1 MLRQRRSSRRS
12 LLGACAVGMALVLG
26 FTGSSAA
33 VAKERGPDR
42 IVGGTTTTI
51 GEWPWQVAIAADPE
65 FFGGNGFQRQFCGG
79 TLVAPNVVLSAGHC
93 FHDVFDD
100 NGDFDNPDLVSVI
113 TGRTTLSSNVGQ
125 EIEVSNLFVP
135 VNDGGTPIYEA
146 AGDPTPSGADLFDP
160 STLEWDAVF
169 VTLASNSTS
178 QPIKIAGPD
187 EGALWEAGRNAVGNR
202 VGDHLVGRLEVGH
215 AA

>member
-100 NGDFDNPDLVSVI
+100 NGDFDNPDLS
-113 TGRTTLSSNVGQ
+113 R
-125 EIEVSNLFVP
+125 
-135 VNDGGTPIYEA
+135 
-146 AGDPTPSGADLFDP
+146 
-160 STLEWDAVF
+160 
-169 VTLASNSTS
+169 
-178 QPIKIAGPD
+178 
-187 EGALWEAGRNAVGNR
+187 
-202 VGDHLVGRLEVGH
+202 
-215 AA
+215 